1 VFFGLRALLPCAEIL
16 RARAARFV
24 AGALVERL
32 PCLSI
37 CLFKTQIPRS
47 SEFMCCE
54 FTEENKCLK
63 SNLYSEPIT
72 ALIVSSTS
80 GVSGTK
86 SINFLNKNTI
96 IVAILWLKLPS
107 NCIGTVNESHRSKS
121 FTIPFSFDCNSG
133 RF

>member
-1 VFFGLRALLPCAEIL
+1 MFLCLRALLPCAEIL

-32 PCLSI
+32 PCLLI

-47 SEFMCCE
+47 SEFMRRE

-63 SNLYSEPIT
+63 SNLYSEPIA
-72 ALIVSSTS
+72 ALNASSSS
-80 GVSGTK
+80 GFSGIK

-107 NCIGTVNESHRSKS
+107 NCCGTANEFHCS
-121 FTIPFSFDCNSG
+121 
-133 RF
+133 